1 MAMNKTRILNLTAR
15 IGLFAL
21 ILSLGTL
28 AALVMGETE
37 GLALAD
43 LSGASVQAVAIAS
56 SDDVVYASM
65 TGGPQ
70 PTGIYRSDDNGRTW
84 QVVSPGP
91 GLVADALAVDPT
103 NETILYA
110 GTAGGPADTTY
121 SLWFSDNSG
130 QTWHK
135 FPLSLPTSSEGML
148 PGVTALAVDPD
159 QPDVLYVGTD
169 GHGVY
174 RFATEWDNYGYELLG
189 GLSLNTVHVNRLVV
203 GPQGRLY
210 ALTNDGLF
218 VTDGD
223 AWQTLSLPEQA
234 VSLAVAPDD
243 PEQLYAG
250 CVSTGL
256 YRSTDGGQT
265 WERLDN
271 GLDMTAGAAL
281 RVTALAVDEGNP
293 RHVVAAT
300 AYGVG
305 SRFAAGDIYES
316 QDRGHTWNKVAE
328 AEGVVTQLTINQNVI
343 YAATS
348 SGLARYGTQAASSP
362 TISLPDLSPLANPSG
377 VQVLILVLT
386 AALAGL
392 ALTGRG
398 EWVSGRQA
406 AV

>member
-1 MAMNKTRILNLTAR
+1 
-15 IGLFAL
+15 
-21 ILSLGTL
+21 
-28 AALVMGETE
+28 
-37 GLALAD
+37 
-43 LSGASVQAVAIAS
+43 
-56 SDDVVYASM
+56 
-65 TGGPQ
+65 
-70 PTGIYRSDDNGRTW
+70 
-84 QVVSPGP
+84 
-91 GLVADALAVDPT
+91 
-103 NETILYA
+103 
-110 GTAGGPADTTY
+110 
-121 SLWFSDNSG
+121 
-130 QTWHK
+130 
-135 FPLSLPTSSEGML
+135 
-148 PGVTALAVDPD
+148 
-159 QPDVLYVGTD
+159 
-169 GHGVY
+169 VY

>member
-15 IGLFAL
+15 IGLFTL

-174 RFATEWDNYGYELLG
+174 RFATEWDSYGYELIG
-189 GLSLNTVHVNRLVV
+189 GLSLYTTHVNGLVV